1 MAGTASMTSRC
12 PVCSGGMGHGQAIFT
27 AECSHT
33 FHLRCVPGSVC
44 PVCRARWRDAPAAA
58 TTDGHPG
65 SLYDDDEPVEELGGS
80 DAVGNDAAAG
90 SGVLVLRTHCEYP
103 ALASGAARDGFAV
116 LVHARG
122 PSLAAESPAAA
133 RAPLDLVTVLDV
145 SSSMYGAKL
154 ALVKRAMGFVIDS
167 LGPADRLSVVAF
179 STHARRVIRLTR
191 MSEDGKVAAR
201 PAVESLVAENT
212 TNIREGL
219 EEAAKVLD
227 GRRHKNAVASV
238 ILLSDGQDNCSM
250 GFRTYPGLYR
260 GSHIMPTVLHRTVNY
275 NVLVPPSF
283 TRAAGERCVPVHA
296 FGFGTDHD
304 AAAMH
309 AISELT
315 GGTFSFIEN
324 HEVIQD
330 SFAQCIGGLLS
341 VAVQKAR
348 IAVECLDP
356 GVRVRGV
363 KSGRYESRV
372 DAEGR
377 AATVDVGELYA
388 DEERRFLLFLD
399 VPRARATDDATSLL
413 SVRCTYRDTATGQSV
428 DVTGEDAV
436 VLRPLKATD
445 VAPSMEVERERARVE
460 AAEDIAAAR
469 AAAERGAYAEAAR
482 ILDGRRETLSRSA
495 PALAGDA
502 MCEELMSE
510 LLELSQRVSDQ
521 REYEDTGR
529 ACLLAGMSS
538 HGQQRASSVHLSQP
552 RTLFRGSSAFAT
564 PTMQTM
570 VNRSKALRGQQPQE
584 PPPPVP
590 APAESGSKG
599 GGASVQ
605 AKLASALPRV
615 HTLRKYRRFLLK
627 R

>member
-1 MAGTASMTSRC
+1 MTGRC

-44 PVCRARWRDAPAAA
+44 PVCSARWRDAPAAA
-58 TTDGHPG
+58 TPDGGPG
-65 SLYDDDEPVEELGGS
+65 SLYEDDDPVEELGGS
-80 DAVGNDAAAG
+80 DAIGHAAAG

-116 LVHARG
+116 LVHARA
-122 PSLAAESPAAA
+122 PSLAAESSTAA

-145 SSSMYGAKL
+145 SSSMSGAKL
-154 ALVKRAMGFVIDS
+154 ALVKARYEVRHRQPWPRRPPQRRRLLHPRAPGH
-167 LGPADRLSVVAF
+167 P
-179 STHARRVIRLTR
+179 
-191 MSEDGKVAAR
+191 
-201 PAVESLVAENT
+201 SLVADST

-219 EEAAKVLD
+219 EEAAKVLG

-260 GSHIMPTVLHRTVNY
+260 GITQPTVHSTTANY
-275 NVLVPPSF
+275 NVLVPASF
-283 TRAAGERCVPVHA
+283 TSAAGDRC
-296 FGFGTDHD
+296 GRCTRSG
-304 AAAMH
+304 
-309 AISELT
+309 S
-315 GGTFSFIEN
+315 
-324 HEVIQD
+324 
-330 SFAQCIGGLLS
+330 CIGGLLS

-399 VPRARATDDATSLL
+399 VPRARATDDATRLL

-469 AAAERGAYAEAAR
+469 AAAERGAHAEAAR
-482 ILDGRRETLSRSA
+482 ILDGRRETLGRSA

-502 MCEELMSE
+502 MCEELMFE
-510 LLELSQRVSDQ
+510 LLELSQRVANQ
-521 REYEDTGR
+521 REYEETGR

-552 RTLFRGSSAFAT
+552 KTRFRGSSAFAT

-584 PPPPVP
+584 APSPPPAP